1 MLRGLRFPP
10 GWWSLDSC
18 LVEGGVEAKVLRFF
32 VGGWVA
38 SGRSCGIHSA
48 GMPMYCGFSCCA
60 GCDLVLTGEVAVG
73 RRECVL

>member
-1 MLRGLRFPP
+1 M
-10 GWWSLDSC
+10 
-18 LVEGGVEAKVLRFF
+18 LRFF